1 MAIGYDSTSVPAVTS
16 VTELLRPAYAGA
28 VTLDGDPRRDRG
40 ALDAVMMAS
49 LAAGGSADN
58 AGPGV
63 DLLEQLRARGNL
75 RAAVAT
81 GLGSV
86 IIDWDLVQ
94 RELTTGIAG
103 WKYFV
108 PTGAAVGGYDTQ
120 AINRAAAHPAAARLW
135 EEYLFSDMGQN
146 LCLLRGARPARL
158 DAMKADGVINVAA
171 SYALGPAPAHVALLT
186 AGQVA
191 AARAQRDRGRAG
203 RGRAGRPGGDDRRRH
218 RQRAAERAVHFR
230 SDLRRRHGQHGV
242 GRPGAGERAGAFL
255 AGRHLLETRRER
267 LQPRPVPH
275 PLWLSEPSGRA
286 RSGAAPLLGGG
297 SAHAVDRMPGQPR
310 GAVPGR
316 RRCRPRARAITGR
329 RQETDRRAGGHRSRQ
344 GARAVHRPPRGVQ
357 DGRVGGGHAGCG
369 PASGT
374 PCRTPVSRARH
385 GGGEVDRPRHL
396 VSGRRGRWP
405 D

>member
-1 MAIGYDSTSVPAVTS
+1 
-16 VTELLRPAYAGA
+16 
-28 VTLDGDPRRDRG
+28 
-40 ALDAVMMAS
+40 MAS

-75 RAAVAT
+75 RAAGAT

-86 IIDWDLVQ
+86 IIDWDFVQ

-171 SYALGPAPAHVALLT
+171 SYALGPAPAHVTLLT

-191 AARAQRDRGRAG
+191 AARDYITTHWRA
-203 RGRAGRPGGDDRRRH
+203 
-218 RQRAAERAVHFR
+218 
-230 SDLRRRHGQHGV
+230 
-242 GRPGAGERAGAFL
+242 
-255 AGRHLLETRRER
+255 
-267 LQPRPVPH
+267 
-275 PLWLSEPSGRA
+275 
-286 RSGAAPLLGGG
+286 
-297 SAHAVDRMPGQPR
+297 
-310 GAVPGR
+310 
-316 RRCRPRARAITGR
+316 
-329 RQETDRRAGGHRSRQ
+329 
-344 GARAVHRPPRGVQ
+344 
-357 DGRVGGGHAGCG
+357 
-369 PASGT
+369 
-374 PCRTPVSRARH
+374 
-385 GGGEVDRPRHL
+385 
-396 VSGRRGRWP
+396 
-405 D
+405 